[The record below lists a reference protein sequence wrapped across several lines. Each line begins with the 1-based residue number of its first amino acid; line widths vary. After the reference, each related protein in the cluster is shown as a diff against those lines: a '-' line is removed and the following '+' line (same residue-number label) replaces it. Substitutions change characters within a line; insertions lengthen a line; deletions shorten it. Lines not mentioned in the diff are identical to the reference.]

1 MLANLPE
8 DVADVLRHV
17 RVCELSTLSK
27 EKRPIA
33 WPLAYVFKPEQN
45 EVVLSTGIAYPR
57 KLEHI
62 HRDDRVSLLFSDF
75 TGSGLP
81 STTPPVL
88 IQGRAT
94 APDELHTAEGL
105 EDFWA
110 ELFRKQPE
118 SLHGVLSPEGRE
130 MTPKGYWWRVRITV
144 TPERVWTFRKNEM
157 GEQTLERVA

>member
-1 MLANLPE
+1 MLANLAE
-8 DVADVLRHV
+8 NVTDVLRHV
-17 RVCELSTLSK
+17 KVCELATLSR
-27 EKRPIA
+27 EKRA
-33 WPLAYVFKPEQN
+33 VTWPLAFLWQREEN
-45 EVVLSTGIAYPR
+45 RIVLSTGIAYPR

-88 IQGRAT
+88 IQGRAS
-94 APDELHTAEGL
+94 APDELHTADGL

-110 ELFRKQPE
+110 ELFRKQPMALQ
-118 SLHGVLSPEGRE
+118 SVLSPEGRE

-144 TPERVWTFRKNEM
+144 TPERVWTFGKNEM